1 MKIGELSE
9 RTGASA
15 RSIRYYESLGLVR
28 AERLSNGYREFPEA
42 SVQTVEMIKWL
53 LELGFPTELIERVLP
68 CTGESGPI
76 EGDCSTLARRV
87 AEIRDEMDA
96 KAAKLTETSAALTH
110 YLAAVGAASAPAR
123 V

>member
-28 AERLSNGYREFPEA
+28 SERLPNGYREFSES
-42 SVQTVEMIKWL
+42 SVATIEMIRWL

-68 CTGESGPI
+68 CTGEAGPI
-76 EGDCSTLARRV
+76 EGDCSALARRV
-87 AEIRDEMDA
+87 VEIRDEMDA
-96 KAAKLTETSAALTH
+96 KAARLSETSAALTR

-123 V
+123 A